1 MDPFKRN
8 SVIAAVAAVFAITF
22 APVPASSSDTTPR
35 RADDSAVQASHTSH
49 AELMEFLMQPVAD
62 SAQFEGKR
70 VAIVL
75 NEGASAFEVETTRD
89 YFMDRG
95 ARVHILTPR
104 PAERDYPAGL
114 ASFVPPT
121 DVLSTVDYA
130 GNERAVPVTWYLD
143 QVKPADYDAVYVPNN
158 LRDMQRL
165 RTNSQAIRFLLGA
178 NAAARPI
185 FVSGNGKT
193 VVPGLAFAIDM
204 QSEGSALQPGKV
216 YVGQGAYDMPK
227 LIEVLAV
234 ALTNKAPAAA
244 N

>member
-1 MDPFKRN
+1 MDTFERN
-8 SVIAAVAAVFAITF
+8 SVIAALAVLFAIAFTP
-22 APVPASSSDTTPR
+22 APASSSDTAPR
-35 RADDSAVQASHTSH
+35 RVDDSAARAAHASH

-62 SAQFEGKR
+62 SAEFEGKR

-75 NEGASAFEVETTRD
+75 NDGASAFEVETTRD

-121 DVLSTVDYA
+121 ELLSTVDYA
-130 GNERAVPVTWYLD
+130 GNERGVAVTWYLD
-143 QVKPADYDAVYVPNN
+143 QVKPSGYDAVYVPNN

-165 RTNSQAIRFLLGA
+165 RTNSQAIRFLLSA

-193 VVPGLAFAIDM
+193 VVPGLAFAVDM
-204 QSEGSALQPGKV
+204 QSEGGVLQPGKV

-234 ALTNKAPAAA
+234 ALTNKAPASA